1 MKKRILLLFV
11 LLLFCCRAAAQPEI
25 RSQWNGARV
34 GILGDSITDV
44 RQIDSQNNVYWA
56 DLVDI
61 LGIEPFVYG
70 ISGHQTFHIA
80 GQADKL
86 EAEHG
91 QGVDAILVFIGTN
104 DYNAS
109 VPLGEW
115 YAYDTAPANHNGKVE
130 DRAHRTLRF
139 DPDTFRGRLNAML
152 RHLKTHFPDKQIIL
166 LTPIHR
172 GIANLGATN
181 YQEPEDFANG
191 CGAFIDDYVAA
202 IKEAGNVWAVPVID
216 LNAVSGLYPML
227 DEHAH
232 YFRDPEKDRLHP
244 NTPGHRRMAYALAY
258 QLLAYPAAFPKYVAL
273 SFDDGP
279 NTTTTMQVLDLMEQ
293 YGVPGSFF
301 VNGSNIDAET
311 IPVLQR
317 AKALGCDI
325 ENHSQ
330 NHRHMLELTA
340 AQKREE
346 IERTDRLI
354 EAAVGEK
361 PRFFRPPYI
370 EHDAEMH
377 ALTDLCFI
385 YGFDLSDWNSEVS
398 AQQRIDAILGGV
410 QDGDIILLHD
420 FKDNDA
426 TVEALKVVIPE
437 LQRRGFTFLTVADLF
452 AVRGRIPGPHNGG
465 IYSKAY

>member
-1 MKKRILLLFV
+1 MKRFFLLV
-11 LLLFCCRAAAQPEI
+11 SLLSAVSLLAQPKI
-25 RSQWNGARV
+25 QSQWNGARV
-34 GILGDSITDV
+34 GVLGDSITDV
-44 RQIDSQNNVYWA
+44 RQIESNNNVYWN

-61 LGIEPFVYG
+61 LGIEPYVYG

-80 GQADKL
+80 GQADRL

-104 DYNAS
+104 DYNSS

-115 YAYDTAPANHNGKVE
+115 YGYDTVPGNHNGVVS
-130 DRAHRTLRF
+130 DHLHRTLLF
-139 DPDTFRGRLNAML
+139 DPDTFRGRLNSML

-172 GIANLGATN
+172 ALANLGATN

-191 CGAFIDDYVAA
+191 CGAFIDDYVQA

-227 DEHAH
+227 EEQGF
-232 YFRDPEKDRLHP
+232 YFRNPEKDRLHP
-244 NTPGHRRMAYALAY
+244 NTKGHLRMAYALAY

-279 NTTTTMQVLDLMEQ
+279 NTTTTMEALDVMET

-301 VNGSNIDAET
+301 VNGCNIDAAT
-311 IPVLQR
+311 IPVMQR
-317 AKALGCDI
+317 AVALGCDI

-330 NHRHMLELTA
+330 NHKHMLELTA
-340 AQKREE
+340 AQMREE
-346 IERTDRLI
+346 IERTDKLI
-354 EAAVGEK
+354 EDAVGRK

-370 EHDAEMH
+370 EHDETMH
-377 ALTDLCFI
+377 NLTDLCFI
-385 YGFDLSDWNSEVS
+385 YGFDLSDWNKDVTT
-398 AQQRIDAILGGV
+398 QQRIDKILTGV
-410 QDGDIILLHD
+410 RDGDIILLHD
-420 FKDNDA
+420 FKDNDQ
-426 TVEALKVVIPE
+426 TIETLKVIIPE
-437 LQRRGFTFLTVADLF
+437 LQRRGFTFVTVAELF
-452 AVRGRIPGPHNGG
+452 ALRGGIPAPHNGQ
-465 IYSKAY
+465 IYSNAY